1 MKNLQKSTAIV
12 LVFIGILVF
21 ALIISV
27 ASGYQKVAMVKNT
40 HQLELTEYNRS
51 SDQKDTRIDNLVK
64 MVNIFTGGKPVLVTA
79 YNAHPNQTDDT
90 PTITANN
97 TKVADGTLALSR
109 DFIKRFDPGNDV
121 AFGDTVLLIV
131 PMRVED
137 TMKASYINRADIF
150 MWNYLDA
157 VAFGVKEGMVCY
169 D

>member
-1 MKNLQKSTAIV
+1 MKTPPKSTAIFLVIIGV
-12 LVFIGILVF
+12 LVLAFLTQAAVHTQDISRFKNNHLV
-21 ALIISV
+21 
-27 ASGYQKVAMVKNT
+27 T
-40 HQLELTEYNRS
+40 LTEYSRS
-51 SDQKDTRIDNLVK
+51 SDQKDERIDNLVT
-64 MVNIFTGGKPVLVTA
+64 MVNIFTGGKSVLVTA
-79 YNAHPNQTDDT
+79 YNPHENQTDDT

-150 MWNYLDA
+150 MWNYSDA

-169 D
+169 E